1 MYDKDF
7 PRSPVQPAAGECP
20 FLDFITHL
28 PIEGGLWSAFIY
40 YFCSVI
46 ISSAMKII
54 EFIRKWTLLCA
65 IVFGLAVYLLFTEIP
80 PLRPVGYA
88 AGPWCVKAVPYL
100 IFLLLYLTFCKIDME
115 NMRPRA
121 WHFWLQLI
129 RTTLSGF
136 FVMLILLFGNVSPD
150 VKLVLEGCFVCF
162 ICPTAASAAV
172 VTEKLG
178 GSIASLTVFTLIANI
193 VTSIIVPLFF
203 PMVEKGSDI
212 TFLYAFMLVL
222 RRVVTVLLVP
232 LCLALLTRHFLPKV
246 ADRIKR
252 MKNVAFYIWCVNLSI
267 VAGMTCHNIACATAS
282 GWTLFLLLLLP
293 FAITLIQFSIGKWV
307 GGFYGDRVSAG
318 QALGQKNTVV
328 GIWLTVTFLNPVAA
342 VAPGAYVLWQNL
354 VNSWQLWCKEKY
366 GYLKW

>member
-1 MYDKDF
+1 
-7 PRSPVQPAAGECP
+7 
-20 FLDFITHL
+20 
-28 PIEGGLWSAFIY
+28 
-40 YFCSVI
+40 
-46 ISSAMKII
+46 MKVI
-54 EFIRKWTLLCA
+54 EFIKKWTLLCA
-65 IVFGLAVYLLFTEIP
+65 IAFGVTVYLLFTQVP
-80 PLRPVGYA
+80 SLRGVGSI
-88 AGPWCVKAVPYL
+88 GGEWCVSAVPYL

-115 NMRPRA
+115 NLRPRA

-129 RTTLSGF
+129 RTSLSGF
-136 FVMLILLFGNVSPD
+136 FVVLIILFGNTSPQ

-178 GSIASLTVFTLIANI
+178 GSIASLTVFTLIANV
-193 VTSIIVPLFF
+193 VTIIIVPMFF

-212 TFLYAFMLVL
+212 TFLYAFMLIL

-232 LCLALLTRHFLPKV
+232 LYLALLTRHFLPRV
-246 ADRIKR
+246 AERIKQL
-252 MKNVAFYIWCVNLSI
+252 KNLAFYIWCINLSI
-267 VAGMTCHNIACATAS
+267 VTGMTANNIANATVG
-282 GWTLFLLLLLP
+282 GWTLFLLLVLP
-293 FAITLIQFSIGKWV
+293 FAVTIVQFSIGKWV

>member
-1 MYDKDF
+1 MK
-7 PRSPVQPAAGECP
+7 VIK
-20 FLDFITHL
+20 FI
-28 PIEGGLWSAFIY
+28 
-40 YFCSVI
+40 
-46 ISSAMKII
+46 K
-54 EFIRKWTLLCA
+54 KWTLLCA
-65 IVFGLAVYLLFTEIP
+65 IAFGLTVYFLFTGVP
-80 PLRPVGYA
+80 SLQS
-88 AGPWCVKAVPYL
+88 AGIVAGGWCVRAVPYL
-100 IFLLLYLTFCKIDME
+100 IFLLLYLTFCKIDMD

-129 RTTLSGF
+129 RTSLSGF
-136 FVMLILLFGNVSPD
+136 FVMLVLLFGHAGPE

-193 VTSIIVPLFF
+193 VTIIIVPLFF
-203 PMVEKGSDI
+203 PMVEKSSDI
-212 TFLYAFMLVL
+212 TFLYAFTLIL
-222 RRVVTVLLVP
+222 DRVVKVLLLP
-232 LCLALLTRHFLPKV
+232 LCLALFTRHFLPRA
-246 ADRIKR
+246 ADWIKHR
-252 MKNVAFYIWCVNLSI
+252 KNLAFYIWCANLSI
-267 VAGMTCHNIACATAS
+267 VTGMTAHNIANAAVD
-282 GWTLFLLLLLP
+282 GWALFLLLVLP
-293 FAITLIQFSIGKWV
+293 LAVTIVQFSIGKWV